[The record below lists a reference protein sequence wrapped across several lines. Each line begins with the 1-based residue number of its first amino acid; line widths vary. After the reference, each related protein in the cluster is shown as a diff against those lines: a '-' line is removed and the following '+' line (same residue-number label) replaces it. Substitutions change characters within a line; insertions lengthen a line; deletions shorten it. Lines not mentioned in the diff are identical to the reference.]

1 MCVVLQTGHIHG
13 LGGYPA
19 ARSDFS
25 DTSDS
30 SIIDSL
36 ISGSGWYAFMMF
48 LGYLYVGVG
57 SVNRIGMQSSYTSSP
72 K

>member
-25 DTSDS
+25 DASDS

-57 SVNRIGMQSSYTSSP
+57 GVNRIGMKHSNQ
-72 K
+72 